1 MCSRCWCS
9 RTHIR
14 LKICNKVVWE
24 WIFIGIEARRATML
38 HANTTSFPFR
48 TSPIAFVRSV
58 RCAYGMP
65 FSALLLL
72 FFFHNFSC
80 SQSNRTCS
88 VHGCHVTDH
97 ISYYDCESC
106 TEIKTNLLSRKI
118 QSDPCR
124 IGKILWKKRKESAG
138 GLLYTYGIENPF
150 FFGNKLR
157 AAYIVSV
164 AAAATEYILT
174 ATSIRVFVS
183 SIRYIRWSKHNSRS
197 AKHSTTKKIYQKRIY
212 KLFVVLLPGYCC
224 FRFDE
229 SNLALRKFAVKLNTK
244 TLILRSLFQLLL

>member
-58 RCAYGMP
+58 RRAYGMP

-138 GLLYTYGIENPF
+138 GVLYTYGIENPF
-150 FFGNKLR
+150 FFLEINSVLLILCLSLLLR
-157 AAYIVSV
+157 QNIFWRRHPFVCLYLLFDISVEVNTIRDRQNIQQPKKYTRKEYINCLSSSCQATAVSV
-164 AAAATEYILT
+164 STNLISHCE
-174 ATSIRVFVS
+174 
-183 SIRYIRWSKHNSRS
+183 NS
-197 AKHSTTKKIYQKRIY
+197 Q
-212 KLFVVLLPGYCC
+212 
-224 FRFDE
+224 
-229 SNLALRKFAVKLNTK
+229 
-244 TLILRSLFQLLL
+244 